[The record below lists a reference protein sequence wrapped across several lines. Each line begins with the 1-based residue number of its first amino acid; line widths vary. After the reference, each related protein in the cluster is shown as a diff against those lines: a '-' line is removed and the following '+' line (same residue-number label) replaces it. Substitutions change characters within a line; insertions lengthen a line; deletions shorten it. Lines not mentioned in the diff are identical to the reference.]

1 MDIKLNRG
9 KIIRNHMGEGLSDL
23 GFVYEKYE
31 GDTWIFA
38 RKLGKLTWYVY
49 IYVYRFDPWQI
60 TFHLGT
66 DAPGV
71 MQVYADQ
78 ILKGDWDKGELCGYW
93 AYQDEDSMIKVLEE
107 MVEVIRNEG
116 IAALKKMSVPVK
128 ISTDNEMYHELY
140 LHHKEYAADFQE
152 RTGLESTGYD
162 EENLTRWFDYIDN
175 RIEELSKGQYD
186 AAAKRELL
194 EMAAFLGEQIIK
206 YKGGEWRHRV
216 TPKIESFCITY
227 KIAISKRKKM
237 DYVINCLS
245 LLVGRYLGNS
255 RKWLEEPFYEVI
267 ENAVC

>member
-9 KIIRNHMGEGLSDL
+9 KIIRKHMGESLSDL
-23 GFVYEKYE
+23 GFAYEKYE

-71 MQVYADQ
+71 IQVYAHQ
-78 ILKGDWDKGELCGYW
+78 IVDGDWEKGEMCGYW
-93 AYQDEDSMIKVLEE
+93 AYHDEESMIKVLGE
-107 MVEVIRNEG
+107 MAEVIRSQG
-116 IAALKKMSVPVK
+116 IEALKKMSVPEK

-140 LHHKEYAADFQE
+140 LHHEEFAAEFQE

-186 AAAKRELL
+186 AAAKKELL
-194 EMAAFLGEQIIK
+194 EMAAFLGEQIVK

-216 TPKIESFCITY
+216 TPKIESFCIIY

-255 RKWLEEPFYEVI
+255 RKWLEGPFYEVI